1 MLQQSSSI
9 ACHPGQEGTRNCN
22 YGRLCGSLSIGG
34 RDVGNILI
42 SEGLA
47 HPYICGATSC
57 PPPAPVVLSQ
67 GSPERLFRRLRNAVL
82 TRSRFLAVET
92 QVPDLTDDQRDALRT
107 ALTDALADLSGY
119 KAEPAPDDDDSLEED
134 ELEREPVPQICT
146 GR

>member
-82 TRSRFLAVET
+82 VRSAGRPQRAKFETIAHSLVDLGAVAPFRSFLNGTGLFIWAHSFDAVH
-92 QVPDLTDDQRDALRT
+92 
-107 ALTDALADLSGY
+107 
-119 KAEPAPDDDDSLEED
+119 
-134 ELEREPVPQICT
+134 IC
-146 GR
+146 GHRR